1 MENGELQNEQKQRL
15 FPILFFPILFILVIW
30 LVKIAEIALETN
42 FIQYGIY
49 SRRAEGLIGILFYPL
64 IHGDFNHLINNT
76 IPLLILGVGIFYFYK
91 PIAYKI
97 YFWTYI
103 MTGIWIWAAAR
114 ESYHIGASGL
124 VYGFASFIFFSG
136 LIRQYPRLMVLSL
149 LVAFLYGG
157 MVWGIFPIDYHI
169 SWEGHLMGSIAG
181 LLLAIYYKNMGPKRK
196 QYSWEMEEE
205 EENSPTPA
213 LPDGEGE
220 PTHKDS
226 PQYEWKIKYIYKPK
240 NTDNH

>member
-1 MENGELQNEQKQRL
+1 MESGELQNEQKQRL

-30 LVKIAEIALETN
+30 LVKIVEIALETN

-49 SRRAEGLIGILFYPL
+49 PRKPEGLIGILFYPL

-136 LIRQYPRLMVLSL
+136 LIRKYPRLMVLSL
-149 LVAFLYGG
+149 LVVFLYGG

-169 SWEGHLMGSIAG
+169 SWEGHLLGSIAG
-181 LLLAIYYKNMGPKRK
+181 LLLAIYYRNMGPKRK

-205 EENSPTPA
+205 ESDANDTNEKEEDQESDDNRE
-213 LPDGEGE
+213 L
-220 PTHKDS
+220 
-226 PQYEWKIKYIYKPK
+226 KIKYIYKPK
-240 NTDNH
+240 DTDSH